1 MHQGSFI
8 DGRWETGGS
17 ERLEVISPI
26 DGACVFTTPFDP
38 THADQAI
45 AAARRAA
52 PAWAALTRSQR
63 ADALKSVQ
71 RELAMREERIAEAI
85 AREVGKPL
93 WEARTEAK
101 GLAPRIDLTCGMISD
116 DVADWDLP
124 DQRGCGRYLPLGV
137 VAVLGPFNFP
147 AHLANGQILPALLLG
162 NTVILKPSERAA
174 GVAALYTEAMAAAG
188 LPNGVFNLVQG
199 DSRSGATLTEDS
211 RVDGLLFTGST
222 RVGKMILA
230 ATHQQPNK
238 LVSLEMGGKNAAF
251 VHHDANLLN
260 SAKEILNAAFITC
273 GQRCT
278 ATSQAYVHSS
288 RIEELAN
295 LLKGALPRLSIG
307 DPFAESTFMGPI
319 IDQSAKSR
327 LLELNQVA
335 SEAGVDTLHEGR
347 GLGEIGSYLTPS
359 LRVGEWQDHRYF
371 TQEHFGPDLVLIP
384 VNSDQE
390 GIDRINSLDYGLAA
404 AIFCKDQERFDDLA
418 SRLRCGVVN
427 WNRGTAGATGHLPF
441 GGWRDSG
448 NHRPGALFAG
458 RLVSAVQARLHDG
471 GSVSGFVEEA
481 MNS

>member
-1 MHQGSFI
+1 MNQGSFI
-8 DGRWETGGS
+8 NGRWETGGS

-26 DGACVFTTPFDP
+26 DGQCVFSTSFDP
-38 THADQAI
+38 RHADQAI
-45 AAARRAA
+45 TAARNAA
-52 PAWAALTRSQR
+52 PAWAAQSRDQR
-63 ADALKSVQ
+63 AAALKRVQ
-71 RELAMREERIAEAI
+71 TELAAREHMIAEAI

-101 GLAPRIDLTCGMISD
+101 GLSPRIDLTCGMISD
-116 DVADWDLP
+116 DVADWNLP
-124 DQRGCGRYLPLGV
+124 NQRGCGRYLPLGV

-188 LPNGVFNLVQG
+188 LPDGVFNLVQG
-199 DSRSGATLTEDS
+199 DSRSGATLTQDE
-211 RVDGLLFTGST
+211 RIDGLLFTGST

-230 ATHQQPNK
+230 ATHQQPHK

-251 VHHDANLLN
+251 VHHDADLVQT
-260 SAKEILNAAFITC
+260 AKELLNAAYITC

-278 ATSQAYVHSS
+278 ATSQAFVHES
-288 RIEELAN
+288 RIEELAS
-295 LLKGALPRLSIG
+295 LLNNALPKLPVG
-307 DPFAESTFMGPI
+307 DPFDDGTFMGPI
-319 IDQSAKSR
+319 IDQTAKIR
-327 LLELNQVA
+327 LLELNHSA
-335 SEAGVDTLHEGR
+335 SKAGVKTIHEGQ
-347 GLGEIGSYLTPS
+347 GIGHSGHYLTPA
-359 LRVGEWQDHRYF
+359 LRIGEWRDHAYF
-371 TQEHFGPDLVLIP
+371 RQEHFGPDLVLIP
-384 VNSDQE
+384 IKDDDE
-390 GIDRINSLDYGLAA
+390 GINHINSLDYGLAA
-404 AIFCKDQERFDDLA
+404 AIFCKEQEQFDNLA

-441 GGWRDSG
+441 GGWRNSG